1 MTAVKTPNARHE
13 PSPPPAVAL
22 QAVAV
27 EPGGLECAA
36 QLAALLYAG
45 AFCGWALLR
54 GSDWVALLTEPQ
66 AARYRVAA
74 QWMLAIAA
82 LLGVGLVA
90 VWRGPS
96 GGALRELLRA
106 RAGWTAALATFLLP
120 WLCHS
125 TVFLA
130 KETLSHL
137 VLLAFGAG
145 LLHVAAQLP
154 EAAFREI
161 RARLGW
167 LVTTLGALAFA
178 YYFAKHSILAH
189 HRFETHAFD
198 LGNYEQAF
206 WTTLHGRFLATTY
219 LDGGTFLSHHFSPL
233 LAAPAA
239 LYALL
244 PRTETILAFQAAT
257 VGLAALPLY
266 GLALRIWRNAT
277 AAAALALVYLML
289 PATQMPIFYDYHD
302 VTMLP
307 LCILGLLWAC
317 AARRWKTAILCAVAT
332 ALVKEEGALLAGGLA
347 AYLAASRVAPWQALG
362 GTLVAG
368 IYYVLVKTV
377 VMPWLSGG
385 AIVHLHYYA
394 GLIPPDGHGASALG
408 LSLLLAPYHALQHVF
423 TEPKLLHLLRLTA
436 PLLLLPLLAR
446 RNLWALAA
454 PLAIVFLATWWPVTD
469 FTFQYNYYLLPIL
482 FGVLVITPLKAP
494 LRPERVAVVLL
505 LLASLHNLHYG
516 FVLQRDQNRIRF
528 GGKMR
533 FDFDAED
540 EARLADRR
548 ELLAKVPLAAS
559 VIASETLA
567 PHLAARRRIYRA
579 DQHELA
585 DFAVLWSSDR
595 ARIDREMEGRLEKEY
610 GVHTATR
617 DILVLVRKDI
627 LAAGGL
633 LAAEGVEVVDAEQG
647 YGQLRYGL
655 SFDGNPLS
663 IGGVGFARGMGAHA
677 ASRIRL
683 RLPIGTTRFEGACGI
698 DDEVGVRGSVRCEI
712 LGGDG
717 GVLFSSGLLRG
728 GMPAQR
734 FALDTTGQETL
745 ELVADATGDGIDFD
759 HVDWVDLRA
768 TR

>member
-1 MTAVKTPNARHE
+1 LA
-13 PSPPPAVAL
+13 
-22 QAVAV
+22 
-27 EPGGLECAA
+27 ECAA

-45 AFCGWALLR
+45 GFAGWALLR
-54 GSDWVALLTEPQ
+54 GADAIAIFTEPQ
-66 AARYRVAA
+66 VARYRVAA
-74 QWMLAIAA
+74 QWIFGIAA
-82 LLGVGLVA
+82 LLGASLVA
-90 VWRGPS
+90 VWRRAPGRT
-96 GGALRELLRA
+96 LRQLLRA
-106 RAGWTAALATFLLP
+106 RAGWTAAIAILLLP

-125 TVFLA
+125 SVFLA
-130 KETLSHL
+130 SEILSHL
-137 VLLAFGAG
+137 VLLAFGASS
-145 LLHVAAQLP
+145 LHVAAQLP
-154 EAAFREI
+154 GTADRGS

-167 LVTTLGALAFA
+167 LVTTTGALAFTW
-178 YYFAKHSILAH
+178 YFAKHSILAH
-189 HRFETHAFD
+189 YRFETHAFD

-239 LYALL
+239 LYALV
-244 PRTETILAFQAAT
+244 PRTETILAFQAAS

-266 GLALRIWRNAT
+266 GLALRRWQSAT
-277 AAAALALVYLML
+277 AAMALALAYLML
-289 PATQMPIFYDYHD
+289 PATQMPVFYDYHD

-307 LCILGLLWAC
+307 LCVFGLLWAA
-317 AARRWKTAILCAVAT
+317 AARRWKTALLCGVAT

-347 AYLAASRVAPWQALG
+347 VYLAASRVAPWQALG
-362 GTLVAG
+362 GTVCAA

-385 AIVHLHYYA
+385 AIVHLHYYG

-408 LSLLLAPYHALQHVF
+408 MSLVLAPYNVLQRVF

-446 RNLWALAA
+446 RNMWALAV

-469 FTFQYNYYLLPIL
+469 FSFQYNYYLLPIL
-482 FGVLVITPLKAP
+482 LGVLVITPLGARLSPK
-494 LRPERVAVVLL
+494 RVAVVVL
-505 LLASLHNLHYG
+505 LLASLQNLHYG
-516 FVLQRDQNRIRF
+516 FILQRDQNRIRF

-533 FDFDAED
+533 FDFDAGD
-540 EARLADRR
+540 EARLTDLRD
-548 ELLAKVPLAAS
+548 LLAKVPRAAS

-579 DQHELA
+579 DQGERA
-585 DFAVLWSSDR
+585 DFAVLWSGDR
-595 ARIDREMEGRLEKEY
+595 AKIDRQMGGRLEKDY
-610 GVHTATR
+610 GVHTASR
-617 DILVLVRKDI
+617 DVLVFVRKDI

-647 YGQLRYGL
+647 HGQLRYDH
-655 SFDGNPLS
+655 SVDGNPLS
-663 IGGVGFARGMGAHA
+663 IGSLGFPRGLGTHA

-683 RLPIGTTRFEGACGI
+683 RLPPGTTRLEGACGV
-698 DDEVGVRGSVRCEI
+698 DDEVGARGSIRCEI
-712 LGGDG
+712 VAGDG
-717 GVLFSSGLLRG
+717 AVLFSSGLLRG

-734 FALDTTGQETL
+734 FAVDARGQETL
-745 ELVADATGDGIDFD
+745 ELVTDPTGDGIDFD

-768 TR
+768 SR